1 VTAEEPSDG
10 PVVRDR
16 RRIDPKTGELRDAPA
31 GSAVGQPAE
40 QAGAGSGPAGSEPKA
55 ASGAPLAATEAL
67 AAERLD
73 QLKRVQAEYVNYR
86 RRVERDR
93 DLVRE
98 NAVAS
103 VMGELL
109 GVLDDIGR
117 ARDHGDLTG
126 AFRSVGEAIE
136 GVTAKLGLERYGEP
150 GDEFDPTIHEA
161 LMHEYSDEV
170 TVPTCTKVLMPGY
183 RFGERV
189 IRAARVA
196 VAEPTE
202 ALPEAEA
209 EPAGAADAEAEAE
222 PAGAADAEAEAEPAG
237 AADAEPKD
245 ASDAEPKDASDAEP
259 EEKTDN

>member
-1 VTAEEPSDG
+1 MTVEEPNDG

-16 RRIDPKTGELRDAPA
+16 RRIDPETGELRDATAGPA
-31 GSAVGQPAE
+31 AGASGKKGAGPGKAGNHPAE
-40 QAGAGSGPAGSEPKA
+40 GRPKA
-55 ASGAPLAATEAL
+55 ATGAAAGEALAAAEAL
-67 AAERLD
+67 AAERLE
-73 QLKRVQAEYVNYR
+73 QLQRVQAEYVNYR

-103 VMGELL
+103 VLGELL

-136 GVTAKLGLERYGEP
+136 GVTAKLGLVKFGEP

-170 TVPTCTKVLMPGY
+170 SVPTCTRLLMPGY
-183 RFGERV
+183 RYGERV
-189 IRAARVA
+189 IRPARVA

-202 ALPEAEA
+202 ALPQPDTAAETSDVETDETEAT
-209 EPAGAADAEAEAE
+209 GD
-222 PAGAADAEAEAEPAG
+222 
-237 AADAEPKD
+237 
-245 ASDAEPKDASDAEP
+245 
-259 EEKTDN
+259 

>member
-1 VTAEEPSDG
+1 VTVEEPNDG

-16 RRIDPKTGELRDAPA
+16 RRIDPETGELRDVPA
-31 GSAVGQPAE
+31 GPGAGESAK
-40 QAGAGSGPAGSEPKA
+40 QAGAGTGPDQGEPEADTA
-55 ASGAPLAATEAL
+55 AQEALTAAEAL

-73 QLKRVQAEYVNYR
+73 QLQRVQAEYVNYR

-93 DLVRE
+93 DVVRE

-103 VMGELL
+103 VLGELL

-126 AFRSVGEAIE
+126 AFRSVGEATE
-136 GVTAKLGLERYGEP
+136 GVTTKLGLVRYGEP

-170 TVPTCTKVLMPGY
+170 DAPTCTKVLMPGY
-183 RFGERV
+183 RHGERI
-189 IRAARVA
+189 IRPARVA

-202 ALPEAEA
+202 ALPEA
-209 EPAGAADAEAEAE
+209 DAE
-222 PAGAADAEAEAEPAG
+222 
-237 AADAEPKD
+237 ADAEPGED
-245 ASDAEPKDASDAEP
+245 EATED
-259 EEKTDN
+259 

>member
-1 VTAEEPSDG
+1 MTAEEPNDG

-16 RRIDPKTGELRDAPA
+16 RRIDPETGERREAPA
-31 GSAVGQPAE
+31 ASEAGAPAE
-40 QAGAGSGPAGSEPKA
+40 QAGAGSGPAGGEPEAAAGAATSEA
-55 ASGAPLAATEAL
+55 LAAAEAL

-73 QLKRVQAEYVNYR
+73 QLKRVQAEHVNYR

-103 VMGELL
+103 VLGELL

-136 GVTAKLGLERYGEP
+136 GVTTKLGLERYGEP

-170 TVPTCTKVLMPGY
+170 TAPTCTKVLMPGY
-183 RFGERV
+183 RYGERV

-209 EPAGAADAEAEAE
+209 EPEA
-222 PAGAADAEAEAEPAG
+222 
-237 AADAEPKD
+237 AADAEP
-245 ASDAEPKDASDAEP
+245 EQT
-259 EEKTDN
+259 TDD

>member
-1 VTAEEPSDG
+1 VTDRDQPRGADEPAG

-16 RRIDPKTGELRDAPA
+16 RRLDPETGEVRDPRPAANPSAPA
-31 GSAVGQPAE
+31 AAA
-40 QAGAGSGPAGSEPKA
+40 AGDVDLDDALVA
-55 ASGAPLAATEAL
+55 ARTE

-73 QLKRVQAEYVNYR
+73 DLRRLQAEYVNYR

-93 DLVRE
+93 ELVRE

-103 VMGELL
+103 ALGEFL

-136 GVTAKLGLERYGEP
+136 AATAKLGLERFGEP
-150 GDEFDPTIHEA
+150 GDVFDPTVHEA

-170 TVPTCTKVLMPGY
+170 TEPTCTRVLIPGY
-183 RFGERV
+183 RFGDRV
-189 IRAARVA
+189 IRPARVA

-202 ALPEAEA
+202 ALPNPAEA
-209 EPAGAADAEAEAE
+209 GGPAAGDAD
-222 PAGAADAEAEAEPAG
+222 D
-237 AADAEPKD
+237 
-245 ASDAEPKDASDAEP
+245 
-259 EEKTDN
+259 

>member
-1 VTAEEPSDG
+1 MTVEEPNDG

-16 RRIDPKTGELRDAPA
+16 RRIDPKTGELRD
-31 GSAVGQPAE
+31 V
-40 QAGAGSGPAGSEPKA
+40 PAGSETGASAKQADADSGPAKGEPAGA
-55 ASGAPLAATEAL
+55 AAAQEALAAAETL

-73 QLKRVQAEYVNYR
+73 QLQRVQAEYVNYR

-103 VMGELL
+103 VLGELL

-126 AFRSVGEAIE
+126 GFRSVGEAIE
-136 GVTAKLGLERYGEP
+136 GITTKLGLVKYGEP

-170 TVPTCTKVLMPGY
+170 TVPTCTRVLMPGY
-183 RFGERV
+183 RYGERI
-189 IRAARVA
+189 IRPARVA

-202 ALPEAEA
+202 ALPEADAPEVA
-209 EPAGAADAEAEAE
+209 EPDEDE
-222 PAGAADAEAEAEPAG
+222 PTEG
-237 AADAEPKD
+237 
-245 ASDAEPKDASDAEP
+245 
-259 EEKTDN
+259 

>member
-1 VTAEEPSDG
+1 VTVEEPNDG

-16 RRIDPKTGELRDAPA
+16 RRIDPETGELRDAAAAPA
-31 GSAVGQPAE
+31 AGAPA
-40 QAGAGSGPAGSEPKA
+40 QKGAGSGKAGGRTEAAAGAADSEA
-55 ASGAPLAATEAL
+55 LAAAEAL
-67 AAERLD
+67 AAERLE
-73 QLKRVQAEYVNYR
+73 QLQRVQAEYVNYR

-103 VMGELL
+103 VLGEML

-136 GVTAKLGLERYGEP
+136 GVTTKLGLVRYGEP

-170 TVPTCTKVLMPGY
+170 TAPTCTRILMPGY
-183 RFGERV
+183 RYGERI
-189 IRAARVA
+189 IRPARVA

-202 ALPEAEA
+202 ALPETDAA
-209 EPAGAADAEAEAE
+209 AGAPADAEADKDEA
-222 PAGAADAEAEAEPAG
+222 
-237 AADAEPKD
+237 
-245 ASDAEPKDASDAEP
+245 
-259 EEKTDN
+259 TDE

>member
-1 VTAEEPSDG
+1 MTDRDQPRGADEPVG

-16 RRIDPKTGELRDAPA
+16 RRLDPETGEVRDPGPAATPSAPA
-31 GSAVGQPAE
+31 AAAE
-40 QAGAGSGPAGSEPKA
+40 GDVDTDA
-55 ASGAPLAATEAL
+55 ALV

-73 QLKRVQAEYVNYR
+73 DLRRLQAEYVNYR

-93 DLVRE
+93 ELVRE

-103 VMGELL
+103 ALGEFL

-136 GVTAKLGLERYGEP
+136 AATAKLGLERFGEP
-150 GDEFDPTIHEA
+150 GDVFDPTVHEA

-170 TVPTCTKVLMPGY
+170 TEPTCTRVLIPGY
-183 RFGERV
+183 RFGDRV
-189 IRAARVA
+189 IRPARVA

-202 ALPEAEA
+202 ALPNPAEA
-209 EPAGAADAEAEAE
+209 DEPA
-222 PAGAADAEAEAEPAG
+222 AGGTED
-237 AADAEPKD
+237 
-245 ASDAEPKDASDAEP
+245 
-259 EEKTDN
+259 